1 MCDLLKCV
9 IFGRSQKRNNV
20 MVGHT
25 TSWEKKLLIHNT
37 IPMMSRRDWLTC
49 KVSYEVG
56 EHRGSVVSKIDS
68 MVDIA
73 MDTNMCRQGSFS
85 AGHTIEAHEW

>member
-1 MCDLLKCV
+1 
-9 IFGRSQKRNNV
+9 
-20 MVGHT
+20 
-25 TSWEKKLLIHNT
+25 
-37 IPMMSRRDWLTC
+37 MMSRRDWLTC